1 LSVVT
6 RFAPSPTGDLHVG
19 SVRTALYCWLF
30 AKKNNG
36 KLILR
41 IEDTDLERS
50 TKESV
55 EVILNGLKWLGLT
68 WDEGPFFQ
76 SQRFP
81 RYLTVANELLNNN
94 LAYYCDCTKE
104 RLDNLRTKQMQAKE
118 KPKYDGLCRE
128 KNLKKSDTASYVMR
142 FKNPL
147 FGHVE
152 FDDLVRG
159 KVRISNTE
167 LDDLILLRS
176 DNTPTYNF
184 TVVIDDLDMQITD
197 VIRGEDHISNT
208 PKQINLLQA
217 LDAKIPRYAH
227 IPMILGSDGS
237 RLSKRHGASSVLD
250 YEKLGI
256 LPHALLNYLARLGW
270 SHKDQEIF
278 SIEELINL
286 FDIKSV
292 HKSAAIFNLDKLLWL
307 NHHYLAHSN
316 TNDLV
321 QPFKQQL
328 KELGINIT
336 ENVESDLEPDL
347 NKLIALQ
354 QNRAKTL
361 KEMAEESIYFYQE
374 NLIIDLNLFPEIL
387 QNIKNN
393 QEIILALNDLLLK
406 LTNLEFW
413 DATNIHA
420 LLKTT
425 AELFNLKF
433 SELAIPLRIIT
444 TGKDKTPSIDK
455 VLELI
460 GKQKILARVTKGI
473 KMLTV
478 LTSST

>member
-1 LSVVT
+1 
-6 RFAPSPTGDLHVG
+6 
-19 SVRTALYCWLF
+19 
-30 AKKNNG
+30 
-36 KLILR
+36 
-41 IEDTDLERS
+41 
-50 TKESV
+50 
-55 EVILNGLKWLGLT
+55 
-68 WDEGPFFQ
+68 
-76 SQRFP
+76 
-81 RYLTVANELLNNN
+81 
-94 LAYYCDCTKE
+94 
-104 RLDNLRTKQMQAKE
+104 
-118 KPKYDGLCRE
+118 
-128 KNLKKSDTASYVMR
+128 MR

>member
-1 LSVVT
+1 MSFIT
-6 RFAPSPTGDLHVG
+6 RFAPSPTGDLHIG

-30 AKKNNG
+30 AKKHHG

-55 EVILNGLKWLGLT
+55 DVILNGLQWLGLN

-76 SQRFP
+76 SERFP
-81 RYLTVANELLNNN
+81 RYLTVIEELLENN
-94 LAYYCDCTKE
+94 LAYRCDCTRE
-104 RLDNLRTKQMQAKE
+104 RLDNLRTEQTQNKQ
-118 KPKYDGLCRE
+118 KPKYDGYCRE
-128 KNLKKSDTASYVMR
+128 KNLPKSNSAPYVVR

-147 FGHVE
+147 SGYVE

-159 KVRISNTE
+159 KVRISNEE

-176 DNTPTYNF
+176 NNTPTYNF

-208 PKQINLLQA
+208 PKQINLLHA
-217 LDAKIPRYAH
+217 LGAKIPRYAH
-227 IPMILGSDGS
+227 IPMILGADGS

-256 LPHALLNYLARLGW
+256 LPHALLNYLVRLGW

-307 NHHYLAHSN
+307 NHHYIAHSSLTDLIIPLKKQLAALNINLDESKN
-316 TNDLV
+316 T
-321 QPFKQQL
+321 KQ
-328 KELGINIT
+328 NI
-336 ENVESDLEPDL
+336 PDIT
-347 NKLIALQ
+347 KIIALQ
-354 QNRAKTL
+354 QSRVKTL
-361 KEMAEESIYFYQE
+361 KEMAEESIYFYQ
-374 NLIIDLNLFPEIL
+374 NDLEINFNLFPEIL

-393 QEIILALNDLLLK
+393 TQIISALKTLLTK
-406 LTNLEFW
+406 LTSLEFW
-413 DATNIHA
+413 DSTNIHTI
-420 LLKTT
+420 LKST
-425 AELFNLKF
+425 AEASNLKF
-433 SELAIPLRIIT
+433 SELAVPLRIIT

-455 VLELI
+455 VLELL
-460 GKQKILARVTKGI
+460 GKQKVLNRITKSINIL
-473 KMLTV
+473 
-478 LTSST
+478 